1 MQELTLSK
9 MTTISGGHLSP
20 DCKNALIGA
29 GIASGGLL
37 LSAAGGPITLA
48 FGFAGFIWEVGHN
61 LGAYH
66 GEL

>member
-1 MQELTLSK
+1 MKELTLSEIK
-9 MTTISGGHLSP
+9 MISGGHLNH

-48 FGFAGFIWEVGHN
+48 FGFAGFIWEVGNN
-61 LGAYH
+61 LGACH
-66 GEL
+66 GQL